1 MSQSFRGKR
10 VNLHTLFPSS
20 SAKIT
25 SKHVADLRVALTEL
39 AAAVTKPSVKDEEDL
54 SNMECFGGIL

>member
-1 MSQSFRGKR
+1 